1 MRTKCGAKVDIKRYF
16 SPVTHKLIRKYSINK
31 RFKMND
37 STGIIIEKNKI
48 ICLFY
53 ELGDF
58 LIRFVQLLAQCIVPD
73 RI

>member
-1 MRTKCGAKVDIKRYF
+1 
-16 SPVTHKLIRKYSINK
+16 
-31 RFKMND
+31 MND